1 MAEINEPKK
10 SKKNKVLIGDVIV
23 DEKRIQRKII
33 IEPKQMGFSS
43 IKWGAYTVAK
53 KKKKDIDHLS

>member
-23 DEKRIQRKII
+23 DEKRIQRKTI
-33 IEPKQMGFSS
+33 IEPKQMG
-43 IKWGAYTVAK
+43 
-53 KKKKDIDHLS
+53 LQ